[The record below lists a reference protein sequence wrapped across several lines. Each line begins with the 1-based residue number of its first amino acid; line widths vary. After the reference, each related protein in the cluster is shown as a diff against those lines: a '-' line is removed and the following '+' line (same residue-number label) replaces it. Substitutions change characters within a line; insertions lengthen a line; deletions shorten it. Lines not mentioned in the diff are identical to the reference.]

1 MNAAGDLEFA
11 HRLNA
16 DGTFDSI
23 CMSCF
28 LTVGTAENERLLAG
42 QENIHQCNGNGAHIH
57 LTAQNGAATDH

>member
-1 MNAAGDLEFA
+1 MNAAGGLEFV

-28 LTVGTAENERLLAG
+28 LTIGTAESEPALVG
-42 QENIHQCNGNGAHIH
+42 QEKIHQCNGNDVHTH
-57 LTAQNGAATDH
+57 LVAQNGEATAH

>member
-1 MNAAGDLEFA
+1 MNAAGDLEFV

-28 LTVGTAENERLLAG
+28 LTIGTAENEPSLAG
-42 QENIHQCNGNGAHIH
+42 QEKIHQCNGNDVHTH
-57 LTAQNGAATDH
+57 LVAQNVAAADH